1 MVMIVQNWCHHQ
13 KSRRRRRRSNTW
25 LSMDHPAIFLYTPNI
40 SQESLHAWKGSK
52 GHQPTIFQPLFFQ
65 GYVWKTGAFSFNGS
79 QNNTSINFRCWNL
92 HPKKMNGWNLN
103 KKFSP
108 KRKSEK
114 IIGSQTFNDFGVLS
128 PSQPP
133 PRGALKRR
141 PKQSSFPRACKNG
154 NGRGPTGFDG
164 FWFHSSPVFGAVF
177 LLRVVTGNVFVFL
190 IFTWKKAKQ
199 IR

>member
-1 MVMIVQNWCHHQ
+1 MIVNGSSSH
-13 KSRRRRRRSNTW
+13 
-25 LSMDHPAIFLYTPNI
+25 LFIY
-40 SQESLHAWKGSK
+40 SQHFTGKLTRLKRVKGSSA
-52 GHQPTIFQPLFFQ
+52 HHFPAPIFPGLQ
-65 GYVWKTGAFSFNGS
+65 YVWKTGAFSFNGS

-103 KKFSP
+103 KKIPP

-154 NGRGPTGFDG
+154 HGRGPTGFDG

-177 LLRVVTGNVFVFL
+177 LLRVITGNVFVFL